1 MTHNGRIERRSERGV
16 SACPGAEG
24 FTLLEVMATVVI
36 SLILSSVMVP
46 QFIGM
51 ANRARLN
58 GATRELVSDI
68 MQTRMAAVSK
78 NKPYQLEVNDEHTYT
93 ITCDANR
100 DGTFAED
107 EKVACRD
114 LSSGYSGVALKAD
127 NTIVFNPKGTVAS
140 SKFTLVNS
148 TGKKKVLVN
157 IAGRV
162 KVES

>member
-1 MTHNGRIERRSERGV
+1 MAYYQRIEALSCRAASSG
-16 SACPGAEG
+16 SGASG

-78 NKPYQLEVNDEHTYT
+78 NRPYQLEVTDNYSYT
-93 ITCDANR
+93 ISCDDNK
-100 DGTFAED
+100 DGAFAED

-114 LSSGYSGVALKAD
+114 LSSGYNGVKLKAD
-127 NTIVFNPKGTVAS
+127 NTVVFNPKGTVVSAE
-140 SKFTLVNS
+140 FTLVNS
-148 TGKKKVLVN
+148 AGKKKVLVN